1 MVLNLDKNL
10 KIYYSISE
18 VAKMFDMNE
27 SALRYWEQEFPTL
40 KPKTSGAAKIRQY
53 SEKDIEQIRLIHN
66 LVKVRGFKIAAA
78 KKIINA
84 NRKGV
89 DKTADVLKTLMEI
102 RDELRSMKEQLDGEF
117 I

>member
-40 KPKTSGAAKIRQY
+40 QPKTSGPAKIRQY

-102 RDELRSMKEQLDGEF
+102 RDELMSMKEQLDGEF

>member
-40 KPKTSGAAKIRQY
+40 KPRLLVRQKFVSILRKT
-53 SEKDIEQIRLIHN
+53 
-66 LVKVRGFKIAAA
+66 
-78 KKIINA
+78 
-84 NRKGV
+84 
-89 DKTADVLKTLMEI
+89 
-102 RDELRSMKEQLDGEF
+102 
-117 I
+117 